1 MTELSSNPSSRPQQ
15 ELLHLFHQQRS
26 AYLSDPMPSAE
37 KRIDLL
43 RQLKGALLS
52 YRERLCD
59 ALDAD
64 YTGRSKQDTLISDI
78 LPCVVNIGYSC
89 RKLKKWMRPE
99 RRSAGLL
106 LAPAKIRVHYQPLGV
121 VGIVVPWNFP
131 VMLSLGPLVS
141 ALAAGNRAMI
151 KLSEFTP
158 HANRVIIEMLA
169 TVFSPEQVACVEGEA
184 ELAAQ
189 FTSLPFDHLLF
200 TGSTTVG
207 RHVMRAA
214 AENLTPVTLELGG
227 KSPAIVGPDV
237 DIDNAVARMSFGKCL
252 NAGQIC
258 VAPDYVLVPRA
269 KVDSFAKSYQQNFA
283 GMYPKGV
290 NSNDYTSVINPRQ
303 YERLQNWLEDAKNK
317 GARVIRC
324 VEGQHQDDSRQ
335 RLTTHL
341 LLDTTDEM
349 TVMQNEIFGPLLPVV
364 PYDSIDDAMVYIQ
377 QRPRPLALYLFSY
390 DKQLQQ
396 KIIHQTHAGGMC
408 INDTVFHVA
417 ADDAPFGGVGPSGIG
432 HYHGVEGFKTFSKA
446 KTVLVQGKFST
457 STFMHPPYGKWVQKL
472 IFKFFLR

>member
-1 MTELSSNPSSRPQQ
+1 MTTPSSISNSNQQ
-15 ELLHLFHQQRS
+15 QNLLDLFQHQRR

-37 KRIDLL
+37 QRIDLL

-52 YRERLCD
+52 YCERLCD
-59 ALDAD
+59 ALDVD
-64 YTGRSKQDTLISDI
+64 YAGRSRQDTLISDI
-78 LPCVVNIGYSC
+78 LPCVMNIRYSC

-99 RRSAGLL
+99 RRHAGLL

-131 VMLSLGPLVS
+131 IILSVGPLISV
-141 ALAAGNRAMI
+141 LAAGNRAMI

-158 HANRVIIEMLA
+158 NTNRVIIEMLA
-169 TVFSPEQVACVEGEA
+169 SVFAPEQVACVEGEA
-184 ELAAQ
+184 ELAAE

-214 AENLTPVTLELGG
+214 ADNLTPVTLELGG

-237 DIDNAVARMSFGKCL
+237 DIDNAVERMSFGKCL

-258 VAPDYVLVPRA
+258 VAPDYVLVPRE
-269 KVDSFAKSYQQNFA
+269 KVDTFATSYQQRFA
-283 GMYPKGV
+283 AMYPNGV
-290 NSNDYTSVINPRQ
+290 NSTDYTSVINPRQ
-303 YERLQNWLEDAKNK
+303 YERLQSWLEDAKSK
-317 GARVIRC
+317 GARVIPC

-349 TVMQNEIFGPLLPVV
+349 MVMQNEIFGPLLPVV
-364 PYDSIDDAMVYIQ
+364 PYDSIDDAMAYIR
-377 QRPRPLALYLFSY
+377 QRPRPLALYLLSY
-390 DKQLQQ
+390 DEPLQQ
-396 KIIHQTHAGGMC
+396 KIIDQSHSGGMC
-408 INDTVFHVA
+408 INDTVMHVA
-417 ADDAPFGGVGPSGIG
+417 ADDAPFGGIGPSGMG

-446 KTVLVQGKFST
+446 KTVLTQGKFCPST
-457 STFMHPPYGKWVQKL
+457 LMHPPYGKWLQQL
-472 IFKFFLR
+472 IFKMFLR

>member
-1 MTELSSNPSSRPQQ
+1 
-15 ELLHLFHQQRS
+15 
-26 AYLSDPMPSAE
+26 
-37 KRIDLL
+37 
-43 RQLKGALLS
+43 
-52 YRERLCD
+52 
-59 ALDAD
+59 
-64 YTGRSKQDTLISDI
+64 
-78 LPCVVNIGYSC
+78 
-89 RKLKKWMRPE
+89 
-99 RRSAGLL
+99 
-106 LAPAKIRVHYQPLGV
+106 
-121 VGIVVPWNFP
+121 
-131 VMLSLGPLVS
+131 
-141 ALAAGNRAMI
+141 
-151 KLSEFTP
+151 
-158 HANRVIIEMLA
+158 
-169 TVFSPEQVACVEGEA
+169 
-184 ELAAQ
+184 
-189 FTSLPFDHLLF
+189 
-200 TGSTTVG
+200 
-207 RHVMRAA
+207 MRAA